1 MYDRIKIVV
10 TEKSNPDILA
20 MFIDSFNRLNLKN
33 PPTVRQ
39 G

>member
-1 MYDRIKIVV
+1 MYDRIKIIV
-10 TEKSNPDILA
+10 TEKSNPNILA
-20 MFIDSFNRLNLKN
+20 MFIDSFNLLNLKN

>member
-1 MYDRIKIVV
+1 MYDRIKIIV
-10 TEKSNPDILA
+10 TEKSNTDILS
-20 MFIDSFNRLNLKN
+20 MFIDSLNRLNPKN